1 MANQEILRR
10 DPRVLSVPDLQ
21 QLSDMNHSSSES
33 TLLNINMDFE
43 RLKGSISSKCG
54 PRIRYD
60 SQGDKVG
67 LSLSTCESDSV
78 RSSPEAS
85 CQDLVSLDFLPSS
98 SQKQCCKPNDVV
110 LTEKD
115 IPDLEIAIYQTTP
128 TKMIDEEVAN
138 VMGNVIDKIVFIAE
152 GERKDCEKKKLK
164 NALGPSRE
172 LNVGKQLMKLS
183 NKLLGKAMSEMIKTL
198 LNGSPQVIS
207 KTNVEVPIRKE
218 DTVSTPPFE
227 KLSTSCYDDEL
238 SHLPKLSITIPKSS
252 YITPI
257 CTSDQSPM
265 HRVVS
270 ADSLHDCY
278 NNEGK
283 QIGIDCDGYA
293 SSKNPHSCVS
303 FPRHSPRGFTPRAP
317 GSSTIQEST

>member
-1 MANQEILRR
+1 
-10 DPRVLSVPDLQ
+10 
-21 QLSDMNHSSSES
+21 
-33 TLLNINMDFE
+33 MDFE
-43 RLKGSISSKCG
+43 RLKGSISCKCG
-54 PRIRYD
+54 PRIIFD

-85 CQDLVSLDFLPSS
+85 CQDLVSLDSLPSS
-98 SQKQCCKPNDVV
+98 SQRQCCKPNDVV
-110 LTEKD
+110 LTEKG
-115 IPDLEIAIYQTTP
+115 IPDLEIAIHQTTP

-138 VMGNVIDKIVFIAE
+138 VMGNLIDKIVFTEE
-152 GERKDCEKKKLK
+152 GERKDCEKKKIK

-172 LNVGKQLMKLS
+172 SNVGKQLKKLS
-183 NKLLGKAMSEMIKTL
+183 SKLLGKAMSKMIKSF
-198 LNGSPQVIS
+198 LNGSPQVIP
-207 KTNVEVPIRKE
+207 KTNVGVE
-218 DTVSTPPFE
+218 DTVNTPPSE

-270 ADSLHDCY
+270 ANSLHDCY
-278 NNEGK
+278 NCEGK

-293 SSKNPHSCVS
+293 SSTNPHSCVS

-317 GSSTIQEST
+317 GSSTIQESA

>member
-10 DPRVLSVPDLQ
+10 DPLILSVPDLQ
-21 QLSDMNHSSSES
+21 HLSDMNHSSFES

-43 RLKGSISSKCG
+43 RLKGSISRKCG
-54 PRIRYD
+54 PRILYD

-67 LSLSTCESDSV
+67 LSLSTSESDSV
-78 RSSPEAS
+78 RSTPEAP
-85 CQDLVSLDFLPSS
+85 CQDPVSLDSLPSP
-98 SQKQCCKPNDVV
+98 SQKQCFKPNDVV

-115 IPDLEIAIYQTTP
+115 IPDLEIPIHQTTS
-128 TKMIDEEVAN
+128 TKMIDEKVAT
-138 VMGNVIDKIVFIAE
+138 VMVNIIDKIVFTE
-152 GERKDCEKKKLK
+152 EDERKDCEKKKLES
-164 NALGPSRE
+164 ALGPSRE
-172 LNVGKQLMKLS
+172 LNVGKHLKKLS
-183 NKLLGKAMSEMIKTL
+183 NKLLGKAMSGMIKSF
-198 LNGSPQVIS
+198 LNGSPQVIP
-207 KTNVEVPIRKE
+207 KTNVEIE
-218 DTVSTPPFE
+218 DTVNTPQFE

-238 SHLPKLSITIPKSS
+238 SYLPKLSITIPKSS

-257 CTSDQSPM
+257 CTSGQSPM

-278 NNEGK
+278 NSEGK
-283 QIGIDCDGYA
+283 QTGIDCDGYA

-317 GSSTIQEST
+317 GSSNIQEST